1 LLFIWNKTNEKTNME
16 ETIKLTVSK
25 YSEITQDIE
34 KIKKVVEELYTKVYD
49 QDQLIKKLEYRI
61 LKRNYLIL

>member
-1 LLFIWNKTNEKTNME
+1 ME

>member
-1 LLFIWNKTNEKTNME
+1 ME
-16 ETIKLTVSK
+16 PTIKLTVSK

-49 QDQLIKKLEYRI
+49 QDKLIKKLEYRI
-61 LKRNYLIL
+61 IKKLEYRINIQRYSNS